1 MSGEVEHESGRFARI
16 SWLLLMDELAIA
28 MDKIAAFVGRV
39 KAEEEEGEAAAGGGG
54 GGAKL

>member
-16 SWLLLMDELAIA
+16 SWLLPMDELAVA

-39 KAEEEEGEAAAGGGG
+39 KAEEEGEAAAGGGG
-54 GGAKL
+54 AKL